1 MVKVRSNNSLRY
13 HVYHM
18 VTLFYP
24 AGKIEY
30 LDEADPSEPDIDV
43 TVKDDMLTVRFFGT
57 RFVHDYPDKD
67 LNIMRRVLFR
77 LLEEKTEKHLPWGIL
92 IGIRPSKIV
101 RELIEKNLEKEEI
114 VGYLQEE
121 YLADREKIELAYEV
135 ALKESDLLRKVDTDH
150 SVDIYIGMPFCPSR
164 CLYCSFASNVYR
176 GNQYKDTYLKL
187 LKMEMKEIR
196 TYIDENRLSINNVYF
211 GGGTPTAVSDEE
223 FEEVMKSID
232 ECFVRGRN
240 LLEFTVE
247 AGRVDSITRE
257 KLLSMRRHHTSR
269 ISINPQTMNDD
280 TLRLIGRNHDHEKVV
295 EIFHLARSLGFD
307 NINMDMILGLPE
319 ESLEDVERTIE
330 AVRNL
335 SPESITVHGLA
346 LKRASRLYE
355 DFLMEKKYALPRQ
368 DEMNLMYQKTD
379 EMARSLGLQPYYM
392 YRQKNMVGNL
402 ENVGYAKEGTENL
415 YNMVMIEEVK
425 TIIAVGADGVTKKVK
440 DGRIDRFAN
449 FKGLNDYTERFQ
461 EMMEKKMRFLTE

>member
-1 MVKVRSNNSLRY
+1 MKR
-13 HVYHM
+13 
-18 VTLFYP
+18 
-24 AGKIEY
+24 
-30 LDEADPSEPDIDV
+30 
-43 TVKDDMLTVRFFGT
+43 
-57 RFVHDYPDKD
+57 
-67 LNIMRRVLFR
+67 
-77 LLEEKTEKHLPWGIL
+77 
-92 IGIRPSKIV
+92 IRK
-101 RELIEKNLEKEEI
+101 KEEI
-114 VGYLQEE
+114 VRYLQAE

-176 GNQYKDTYLKL
+176 GNQYKDTYLNL
-187 LKMEMKEIR
+187 LKKEMEEIR
-196 TYIDENRLSINNVYF
+196 AYIDENRLSINNVYF
-211 GGGTPTAVSDEE
+211 GGGTPTAVSDDE

-232 ECFVRGRN
+232 ECFVSGRN

-257 KLLSMRRHHTSR
+257 KLLSMRRHHTTR

-280 TLRLIGRNHDHEKVV
+280 TLRLIGRNHDHDKVV

-319 ESLEDVERTIE
+319 ESLHDVEKTIE
-330 AVRNL
+330 AVRDL

-402 ENVGYAKEGTENL
+402 ENVGYAKEGMENL

-425 TIIAVGADGVTKKVK
+425 TIIAIGADGVTKKVK
-440 DGRIDRFAN
+440 DGRIQRFAN

-461 EMMEKKMRFLTE
+461 EMMEKKMRFLME